1 MQIWQ
6 TWQIWQIW
14 QIRQSGIGG
23 PSERRDPR
31 RCCVTVRSRYKK
43 GIILR
48 DIVGIVR
55 MCVSNGMYAVRRVGG
70 WRGLGLILIRQSQTG
85 INVLYEVLYC
95 TIRDGQHD
103 EPTSRIALQVG
114 GRYFIIY
121 HCILPS
127 CHLASCSQCSEF
139 SHFRTKGSVDILK
152 CRYRSSVCGYWNPYR
167 YRYRYRAILLSIV
180 SGCMDWSTGQFM
192 FRPPCFSA
200 IQVQY
205 WQLWHS
211 IRHGMVWRGWHEM
224 WERGV
229 K

>member
-1 MQIWQ
+1 MRWYAVEFDYFASVRIAMELSVHVCRGLAWRRGRSWDRVCKCRGGREREQEDMQIWQ

-95 TIRDGQHD
+95 TIRDG
-103 EPTSRIALQVG
+103 
-114 GRYFIIY
+114 
-121 HCILPS
+121 
-127 CHLASCSQCSEF
+127 
-139 SHFRTKGSVDILK
+139 
-152 CRYRSSVCGYWNPYR
+152 
-167 YRYRYRAILLSIV
+167 
-180 SGCMDWSTGQFM
+180 
-192 FRPPCFSA
+192 
-200 IQVQY
+200 
-205 WQLWHS
+205 
-211 IRHGMVWRGWHEM
+211 
-224 WERGV
+224 
-229 K
+229 